1 MQDFYLRF
9 NDEVQATSVL
19 YTTTLEVTDEHG
31 VVVQEG
37 SVKPNYANIDVIGT
51 IYKATPVDAPE
62 DYVPVALDGY
72 HVNVRVIDED
82 ATALI
87 SYSVVPTVPR
97 RVWG

>member
-1 MQDFYLRF
+1 MQDYYLKF
-9 NDEVQATSVL
+9 PDEARADSFL
-19 YTTTLEVTDEHG
+19 YTTILEVTDELG
-31 VVVQEG
+31 GVVQEG
-37 SVKPNYANIDVIGT
+37 SVKPNFQNIDTIGT
-51 IYKATPVDAPE
+51 IYTTPPVDAPE